1 MFFDMLF
8 YAISLPTKH
17 AKDASSTGITGT
29 IPPTTMVQ
37 TLPKRH
43 WFFSHNSLKMQ
54 QPLWQPF
61 KSKIPIDMLIREKD
75 KQTLQDIFATIH
87 LPVEVWA
94 YGSRVTGT
102 AHTGSDLDFSSE
114 AKT

>member
-1 MFFDMLF
+1 
-8 YAISLPTKH
+8 
-17 AKDASSTGITGT
+17 
-29 IPPTTMVQ
+29 
-37 TLPKRH
+37 
-43 WFFSHNSLKMQ
+43 
-54 QPLWQPF
+54 
-61 KSKIPIDMLIREKD
+61 MLIREKD